1 MRLHFRGT
9 ERVTL
14 LFQLLVQQV
23 GICDALYQK
32 PEHRQTLTRIH
43 LLRIFRNY
51 ILDLSVLASLNMSK
65 SFNDLNLSGIFL
77 KFPKSLKFFMGGY
90 VYLGVT

>member
-1 MRLHFRGT
+1 MGT
-9 ERVTL
+9 C
-14 LFQLLVQQV
+14 
-23 GICDALYQK
+23 GALYQK

-90 VYLGVT
+90 VYLGVTRDFCNSGYSWDVQTNVELE